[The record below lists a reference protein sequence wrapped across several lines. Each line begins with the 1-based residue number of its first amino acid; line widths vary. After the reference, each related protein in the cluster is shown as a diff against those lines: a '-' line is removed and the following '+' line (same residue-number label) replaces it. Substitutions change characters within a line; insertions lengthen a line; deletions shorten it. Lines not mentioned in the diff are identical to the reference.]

1 MYIIDIKVSENRFVE
16 CENIYAGEIGE
27 NNITKLKFT
36 VPKDYRDFFKYLDI
50 IKSDGEKTQTVIDDY
65 NSDVFYYTLPF
76 TLTDKE
82 EITLQLVMKKEGKVF
97 KSNIF
102 VLHFNGSINGTQKLM
117 SDYQD
122 TIEFLMENK
131 AAKEE
136 TEALKGKMA
145 LKLDKSEFYDFYIK
159 VCEKLNIN

>member
-1 MYIIDIKVSENRFVE
+1 
-16 CENIYAGEIGE
+16 
-27 NNITKLKFT
+27 
-36 VPKDYRDFFKYLDI
+36 
-50 IKSDGEKTQTVIDDY
+50 
-65 NSDVFYYTLPF
+65 
-76 TLTDKE
+76 
-82 EITLQLVMKKEGKVF
+82 MKKEGKVF